1 MRHTD
6 ILRRLKMSQII
17 QIRNR
22 LTAHK
27 GQHRAAGAHSRTVQG
42 DAHCFSKHSSECF
55 RPAACPTAVSRC
67 GGAHLVQVGQ
77 RVGVPAEALVDHSER
92 VPRRHA
98 PQLLQVHHVE
108 RTGGRDG
115 EGGGA
120 GRQGEASNQPG
131 CIMLISSI
139 ANTISYRQSRASR

>member
-1 MRHTD
+1 
-6 ILRRLKMSQII
+6 MSQII

-27 GQHRAAGAHSRTVQG
+27 GQHRAAGAHSHTVQG
-42 DAHCFSKHSSECF
+42 DAHCFSQHSSECF

-67 GGAHLVQVGQ
+67 VGAHLVQVGQ

-120 GRQGEASNQPG
+120 GRAGDRRKASKREG
-131 CIMLISSI
+131 GREGGREGRRSI
-139 ANTISYRQSRASR
+139 EPAWMHYAYFVDS